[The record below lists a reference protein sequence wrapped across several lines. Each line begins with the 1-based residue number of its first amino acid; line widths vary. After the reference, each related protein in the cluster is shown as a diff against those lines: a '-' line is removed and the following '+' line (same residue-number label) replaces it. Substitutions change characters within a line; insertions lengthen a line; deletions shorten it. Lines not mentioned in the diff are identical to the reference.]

1 MVPAFSFHQ
10 SLNLLDFYSSNMNL
24 RNLLQ
29 KLSRPIPRYWGMFEK
44 RMAGTAQGR
53 AGLLKRNEDENG

>member
-1 MVPAFSFHQ
+1 
-10 SLNLLDFYSSNMNL
+10 
-24 RNLLQ
+24 
-29 KLSRPIPRYWGMFEK
+29 MFEK